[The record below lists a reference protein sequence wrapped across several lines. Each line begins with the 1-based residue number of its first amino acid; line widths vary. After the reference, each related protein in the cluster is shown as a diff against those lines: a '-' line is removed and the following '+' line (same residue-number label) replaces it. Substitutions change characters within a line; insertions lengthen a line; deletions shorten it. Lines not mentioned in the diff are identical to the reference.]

1 MTSIDSHVPSFLIY
15 SFHRFLPYPFCGPG
29 RISEGSVLIPA
40 VWWSTVTY
48 FCCLWGIHPSL
59 LAWVC
64 FHACVCVQHGC
75 TDPSTWSQWKK
86 TLIIPKQSWKN
97 GWEDGY
103 QAHTVA
109 HSMVPL
115 LGAQV
120 LHEWAPNINLLWSA
134 VGWSGSCLASF
145 LFDSVINTWN

>member
-64 FHACVCVQHGC
+64 LHACGVQHGC
-75 TDPSTWSQWKK
+75 TDPPTWSQWKK
-86 TLIIPKQSWKN
+86 PWLSQSNPEKMGERMDTKSIQWFTPWSLFQAPKSCMSEHKILTFYGQLWDEV
-97 GWEDGY
+97 GLVLL
-103 QAHTVA
+103 HFCLTV
-109 HSMVPL
+109 L
-115 LGAQV
+115 
-120 LHEWAPNINLLWSA
+120 
-134 VGWSGSCLASF
+134 
-145 LFDSVINTWN
+145 

>member
-64 FHACVCVQHGC
+64 LHACGVQQR
-75 TDPSTWSQWKK
+75 PSHLVPVEK
-86 TLIIPKQSWKN
+86 TLIVPKQSWKN
-97 GWEDGY
+97 GWEDGH
-103 QAHTVA
+103 QVHTMV
-109 HSMVPL
+109 HSLVPL
-115 LGAQV
+115 SGTQV
-120 LHEWAPNINLLWSA
+120 LHEWAQNINLLWSA
-134 VGWSGSCLASF
+134 MGWSGSCLASF
-145 LFDSVINTWN
+145 LFDSAINIRN

>member
-40 VWWSTVTY
+40 VWWGTVTY
-48 FCCLWGIHPSL
+48 FCCLWGMNPSL
-59 LAWVC
+59 LAWVG
-64 FHACVCVQHGC
+64 FHACVCVSSMVSL
-75 TDPSTWSQWKK
+75 TLPVKK
-86 TLIIPKQSWKN
+86 NPDHPKVILKN

-103 QAHTVA
+103 QAHSMA
-109 HSMVPL
+109 HFLVPL
-115 LGAQV
+115 SGTQV

-145 LFDSVINTWN
+145 LFDSAINTWN